1 MREGKYREVTWAG
14 LILGVFQGIVMTM
27 AFTYVGLKLG
37 FTMAGSTIAA
47 ILGFVFLKGI
57 LKKGTI
63 VENNINQ
70 TVASAINISSAGII
84 FTFPALLLMEKPFPL
99 WPLLLAAV
107 AGSFLGIMVIIPM
120 RRQMIE
126 LERLRFP
133 TGTAVSTI
141 LKAPGAGIQKAKL
154 MLGGVFLSSLLVI
167 LIKTGV
173 LPDSLKVGTWL
184 HLPNYTHTVIALSLM
199 NFGAGLLAGRPG
211 LPLALGGILGWW
223 VLSPVAHR
231 MGWVSQLS
239 SGTFYTALLRPLGIG
254 ILIGGALMGVV
265 ISFPAIKAAF
275 GSLTKIGEKTAT
287 TSREELSIKTLGWSA
302 VFSLLVLFIATYLTP
317 PCQGIWISGMVAVIG
332 TVWIALA
339 GMIVAQCTGMTDMS
353 PISGLALIAVTFIL
367 AMTHKHVVLA
377 ILIGTTVSVAI
388 SQCAD
393 MMQDLKTGF
402 LVGAHPKSQQVS
414 QIAFAWIGP
423 LVSLGTVLLLWH
435 TSSGAPG
442 FGPQSAAC
450 IHNTSGCLPA
460 PQATALKAM
469 VESIMN
475 GNAPVGRYLAGGLL
489 GGVLSLFPGGSLGV
503 LVGLAMYLPFSI
515 TLGYGLGCIAN
526 IFVIAKKGSG
536 WFEDKGVPFAAGLIV
551 GEALTELTFSLLI
564 IAGGFR

>member
-1 MREGKYREVTWAG
+1 MKQNLYREITPAG
-14 LILGVFQGIVMTM
+14 LVLGVFQGIVMTM
-27 AFTYVGLKLG
+27 AFTYAGLKLG

-84 FTFPALLLMEKPFPL
+84 FTFPALLLMGRPFPL
-99 WPLLLAAV
+99 LPIILASV

-126 LERLRFP
+126 LDRLRFP

-141 LKAPGAGIQKAKL
+141 LMAPGAGIQKAKL
-154 MLGGVFLSSLLVI
+154 MLAGIFLSSVTVI
-167 LIKTGV
+167 LIKAGL
-173 LPDSLKVGTWL
+173 LPGELKVGVWF
-184 HLPNYTHTVIALSLM
+184 HLPSYTNTVIALSLM

-211 LPLALGGILGWW
+211 LPLAVGGILGWW

-231 MGWVSQLS
+231 MGWVAQLS
-239 SGTFYTALLRPLGIG
+239 SGSFYTALLRPLGIG
-254 ILIGGALMGVV
+254 VLIGGALMGVV
-265 ISFPAIKAAF
+265 ISLPAIKAAL
-275 GSLTKIGEKTAT
+275 GSLSKMKEKSSLA
-287 TSREELSIKTLGWSA
+287 SAEELSSGVLLWSM
-302 VFSLLVLFIATYLTP
+302 VLSLAVLFLATYITAP
-317 PCQGIWISGMVAVIG
+317 QQGVLLSGAIAVVG

-339 GMIVAQCTGMTDMS
+339 GIIVAQCTGMTDMS
-353 PISGLALIAVTFIL
+353 PISGLALIAVTLIL
-367 AMTHKHVVLA
+367 AMTHKHTVLA
-377 ILIGTTVSVAI
+377 ILVGTTVCVAI

-402 LVGAHPKSQQVS
+402 LVGAHPRRQQIS

-423 LVSLGTVLLLWH
+423 VVSIGTVLLLWH

-450 IHNTSGCLPA
+450 LHNAPGCLPA

-469 VESIMN
+469 VESVIH
-475 GNAPVGRYLAGGLL
+475 GQAPVGRYLAGGLL
-489 GGVLSLFPGGSLGV
+489 GGVLSLVPGGSLGV

-515 TLGYGLGCIAN
+515 TLGYGLGCLAN
-526 IFVIAKKGSG
+526 MAVVSKKGKG

-551 GEALTELTFSLLI
+551 GEALTELTFSFLI
-564 IAGGFR
+564 IVRSLN